1 MVKPG
6 DFKGFADFQDGT
18 YTYMLNYWTHLTNN
32 SKSLQ
37 ESSAQLVKELDHRT
51 QERDTLKLALSRA
64 LESQTNID
72 DPAQISRKVALLSHR
87 GREIDGREQRLEPL
101 MRLEI
106 TALNALTRML
116 YRISETLGKSVVV
129 VGVEEQ
135 VQYCAVSLE
144 RMLEEIIKASN
155 MQRIDPKP
163 A

>member
-1 MVKPG
+1 
-6 DFKGFADFQDGT
+6 
-18 YTYMLNYWTHLTNN
+18 MLNYWMHLNSN

-37 ESSAQLVKELDHRT
+37 ESSAQLVKELDHRI
-51 QERDTLKLALSRA
+51 QERDTLKLTLSRA
-64 LESQTNID
+64 LETQAGID
-72 DPAQISRKVALLSHR
+72 DPAQISRKEELLSHR

-116 YRISETLGKSVVV
+116 YRISETLGKNIVV

-135 VQYCAVSLE
+135 VQFCAVSLE

-155 MQRIDPKP
+155 LQRADPKP